1 MNNKDKKDFWRI
13 LSKECHPGQII
24 DKSPVMLWAVEGE
37 AYIIKTRRIQ
47 CNECGHKYFDSMD
60 TVLFSKAAKDE
71 DVARIQ
77 KEANSEYEKWHE
89 EFYDNV

>member
-24 DKSPVMLWAVEGE
+24 DKSPVMLWAVEG
-37 AYIIKTRRIQ
+37 RIQ

-60 TVLFSKAAKDE
+60 IVSFSKAAEDE

-77 KEANSEYEKWHE
+77 KEAYEKWHE